1 MIDLNWSLRKAYYN
15 ALSDIPDAAGT
26 GYVPVYYFAAPPNK
40 NMTEYIVYRS
50 ITNKDE
56 STKSSS
62 DTRTFIIVEIYTKQM
77 NTNPGKR
84 VDEIAAAVYDR
95 VYPNQNT
102 HLQIEGGQIVT
113 TQMTFELVNPYNV
126 ISGEVY
132 LSRFLTFKH
141 IIYQTSD

>member
-1 MIDLNWSLRKAYYN
+1 MIDLNWSLRKAYYS

-102 HLQIEGGQIVT
+102 HRLQMVSLVLLTRLMLKQNVAQT
-113 TQMTFELVNPYNV
+113 NCLELKN
-126 ISGEVY
+126 S
-132 LSRFLTFKH
+132 
-141 IIYQTSD
+141 Q